1 MHLLRRAALGG
12 AAWFAVSYVAPAAA
26 IDYELTTPI
35 ERPAPSSVVV
45 PDLTFKAI
53 AKDYWR
59 YDSYFLFHKEGVSY
73 EKAFAELD
81 QCRIYSLS
89 ARTAVVVHPFV
100 PLGGE
105 VEKRDYTDKQRVG
118 NGLVG
123 VMMEDAMIEN
133 DWHYAVIATFRRCM
147 YFKGYTRYGTSER
160 ISKLIDA
167 GTDAERL
174 ARLALIA
181 SGPKPTSGAVVDP

>member
-1 MHLLRRAALGG
+1 MRLLFRAALAS
-12 AAWFAVSYVAPAAA
+12 AAWLVASYAAPAAA
-26 IDYELTTPI
+26 IDYDLKTPV
-35 ERPAPSSVVV
+35 ERPDPASIVV

-53 AKDYWR
+53 ARDYWR
-59 YDSYFLFHKEGVSY
+59 YDSYFIFHKDGVSY
-73 EKAFAELD
+73 EQAFAELD

-89 ARTAVVVHPFV
+89 ARTAVTVHPFV

-105 VEKRDYTDKQRVG
+105 VEKRDYTDRPRTG

-123 VMMEDAMIEN
+123 SMMEDAMIEN
-133 DWHYAVIATFRRCM
+133 EWHYAVIATFRRCM
-147 YFKGYTRYGTSER
+147 YFKGYARYGTSER